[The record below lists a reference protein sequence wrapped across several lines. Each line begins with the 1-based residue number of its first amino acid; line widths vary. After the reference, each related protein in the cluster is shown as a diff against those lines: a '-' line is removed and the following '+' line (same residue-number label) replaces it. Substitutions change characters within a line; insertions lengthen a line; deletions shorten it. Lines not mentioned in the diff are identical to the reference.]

1 MNKLKLTLTFFLLL
15 ASFSLCFAQEQ
26 QENSSYNLID
36 VIQLARSQSPAWLQ
50 AETRKENR
58 YWQFRTFKSN
68 YSPQL
73 QLEGSLPNYQRRFTG
88 VMQPDGNI
96 EFRSVSNN
104 NSDLS
109 LRLIQNISVT
119 GASVFINSNVARF
132 DDFDNDFTTY
142 NGSPVSVGLVQPI
155 FQFNNLAWDKKI
167 EPLRYEESQKEYFEE
182 LESISIEATQQYFAV
197 LLAQINLEMAQKNL
211 ANNDTI
217 YKIAQGRYQLGKI
230 GENDLLQ
237 LEANLINSELDVAQA
252 KLDFEISALNLKSYV
267 GLLDTGI
274 IFLTL
279 PAEIP
284 EFKVDEEKALF
295 EANKNRVDPVSF
307 KRRLLEGD
315 REIAQARGDNGVNL
329 DLAASF
335 GLNNSGG
342 DFSDIYQDP
351 NNQQTVSLNLT
362 VPILDWGRQ
371 KSRIKTAQANQQ
383 LIQYQINQEKVNFE
397 QEILTHV
404 KRFDML
410 REQVRVRKKSD
421 DIESRKYEISKQ
433 LFLMGKI
440 DITTLNIALRDKDAA
455 KRNYITSLQDFWE
468 AYFRLRM
475 LSLYDFER
483 NDLLVKELNK

>member
-1 MNKLKLTLTFFLLL
+1 MNKSKLTLASLLL
-15 ASFSLCFAQEQ
+15 TISTNFCFSQERQ
-26 QENSSYNLID
+26 NNEGYNLID
-36 VIQLARSQSPAWLQ
+36 VVQMAKSQSPAWLQ

-68 YSPQL
+68 YNPQL
-73 QLEGSLPNYQRRFTG
+73 QLEGSLPDYQRRFTG
-88 VMQPDGNI
+88 VTQPDGNI

-109 LRLIQNISVT
+109 LRLIQNISAT
-119 GASVFINSNVARF
+119 GARVFINSNVARF

-142 NGSPVSVGLVQPI
+142 NGSPVSIGLVQPI

-167 EPLRYEESQKEYFEE
+167 EPLRYEESQKQYFEE
-182 LESISIEATQQYFAV
+182 LERISIEATQQYFSV
-197 LLAQINLEMAQKNL
+197 LLAQINLAMAQKNR

-252 KLDFEISALNLKSYV
+252 RLDLETSALNLKSYV
-267 GLLDTGI
+267 GLSDTGA

-279 PAEIP
+279 PDGIP
-284 EFKVDEEKALF
+284 EFVVDEEKALF

-315 REIAQARGDNGVNL
+315 REIAQARGNNGVNL

-342 DFSDIYQDP
+342 QLSDVYQDP

-397 QEILTHV
+397 QQIITHV
-404 KRFDML
+404 KTFDML
-410 REQVRVRKKSD
+410 REQVKVRQKSD

-433 LFLMGKI
+433 LFLIGKI

-455 KRNYITSLQDFWE
+455 KRNYITSLQEFWE

-483 NDLLVKELNK
+483 DDLLIKELNK